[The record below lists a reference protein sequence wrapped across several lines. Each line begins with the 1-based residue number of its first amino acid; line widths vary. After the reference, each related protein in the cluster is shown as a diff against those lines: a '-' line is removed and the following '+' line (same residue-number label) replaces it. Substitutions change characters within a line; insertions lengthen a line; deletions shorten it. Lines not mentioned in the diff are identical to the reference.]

1 MPIVI
6 DSDGSSTVM
15 TGSGR
20 GSSGSASVSP
30 IVISAMPGDRDDLA
44 GPGLL
49 GVDAVERLGD
59 VELGD
64 LRALDRA
71 VGAAPGDLLA
81 AADRAVAHAAE
92 REAADVG
99 RGVEVRD
106 ERLQRDAR
114 GRAAARGCARA
125 AGRTA
130 ARGRCR
136 SSPLLEASYS
146 ARRARPWRCSRRSG
160 TRSGSRRRRGR
171 GTARRPRRR
180 PRRCAR
186 RGGRPC

>member
-1 MPIVI
+1 MLIPIVI
-6 DSDGSSTVM
+6 ASLGSSTVI

-30 IVISAMPGDRDDLA
+30 IVTSGSPATAMSSP

-49 GVDAVERLGD
+49 GGDAVERLGD

-81 AADRAVAHAAE
+81 LADRAVADAAE
-92 REAADVG
+92 REAAEVR

-106 ERLQRDAR
+106 ERLQRVVWVV
-114 GRAAARGCARA
+114 GRRRERREQRLEERPEVVGELVGREPGLARA
-125 AGRTA
+125 RVRVDDRELDLASSA
-130 ARGRCR
+130 SR
-136 SSPLLEASYS
+136 SRKSS
-146 ARRARPWRCSRRSG
+146 
-160 TRSGSRRRRGR
+160 
-171 GTARRPRRR
+171 
-180 PRRCAR
+180 
-186 RGGRPC
+186 